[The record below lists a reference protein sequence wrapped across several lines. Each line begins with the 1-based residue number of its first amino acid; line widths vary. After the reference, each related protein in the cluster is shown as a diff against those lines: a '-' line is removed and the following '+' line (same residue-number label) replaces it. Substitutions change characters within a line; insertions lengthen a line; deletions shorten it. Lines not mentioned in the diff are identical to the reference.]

1 MCLTVDSDPLG
12 DSDRG
17 AQQTRPLLSLP
28 QLSSQRPQGSGRM
41 GGGGEQQY
49 QVALDSCLG
58 RGRGGHLGLRLGIWM
73 KTAVSCATPRTDL

>member
-12 DSDRG
+12 DRDRG

-28 QLSSQRPQGSGRM
+28 QLSSQRPQVSGGM

-49 QVALDSCLG
+49 QVTLDSCLG
-58 RGRGGHLGLRLGIWM
+58 RGPRGTPGFKVRDLDEN
-73 KTAVSCATPRTDL
+73 SCFLLNTQN